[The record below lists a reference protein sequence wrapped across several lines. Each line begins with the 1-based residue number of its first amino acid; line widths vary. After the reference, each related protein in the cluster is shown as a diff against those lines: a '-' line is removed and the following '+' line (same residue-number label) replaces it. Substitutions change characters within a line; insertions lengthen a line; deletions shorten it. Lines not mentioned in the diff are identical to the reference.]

1 MYFYWRIQQDLN
13 CLGEVIVF
21 HHPGL
26 IRSFRQWVKRNAT
39 GLALAQDIDLPK
51 LLRTSLN

>member
-1 MYFYWRIQQDLN
+1 MHLYWRIQQDLN

-26 IRSFRQWVKRNAT
+26 IRCFRQWVRRNAA
-39 GLALAQDIDLPK
+39 GLALAQGIELPK
-51 LLRTSLN
+51 LLRPSLN